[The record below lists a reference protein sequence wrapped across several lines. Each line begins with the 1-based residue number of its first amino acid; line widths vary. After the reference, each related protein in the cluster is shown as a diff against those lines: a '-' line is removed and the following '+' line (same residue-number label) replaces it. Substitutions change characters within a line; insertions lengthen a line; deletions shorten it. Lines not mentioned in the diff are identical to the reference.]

1 MVSGESAVSD
11 LMVQFRAG
19 DETAVREVHQRYGG
33 AVRTVARSM
42 LSDPELVAEVVQQ
55 TFIKAWR
62 GAAAFDENRD
72 LAPWLYAI
80 ARRTA
85 IDVLRREQRVQIVS
99 TESAPQAHLAST
111 SISFDRVWEVWEVR
125 RAVDDL
131 PPGERDVV
139 RLCNLE
145 GLTHEEVAERL
156 SIPIGTVKSRSGRA
170 YRRLAAALRHLDV
183 FANQPAPSDVEGPGA
198 I

>member
-1 MVSGESAVSD
+1 MSELTAR
-11 LMVQFRAG
+11 FRAG
-19 DETAVREVHQRYGG
+19 DEAAVREVHQRYGG

-42 LSDPELVAEVVQQ
+42 MSDPELIAEVVQQ
-55 TFIKAWR
+55 TFVKAWR
-62 GAAAFDENRD
+62 GAASFEEDRE

-85 IDVLRREQRVQIVS
+85 IDVIRREKRIVVTS
-99 TESAPQAHLAST
+99 VNEDVAVS

-131 PPGERDVV
+131 PPGEREVV

-145 GLTHEEVAERL
+145 GFTHEEVAERL
-156 SIPIGTVKSRSGRA
+156 GIPLGTVKSRSGRA
-170 YRRLAAALRHLDV
+170 YKRLAAALRHLEI
-183 FANQPAPSDVEGPGA
+183 FANQEGLSPVEGGEA